1 MKGFHALE
9 AGSFS
14 NFHSTRTLFS
24 YSNTEET
31 QENTCINDWKNNIP
45 QEKEMLDRPKA
56 PKQGTS
62 KGALH
67 IAGGLMSI
75 YLMV

>member
-14 NFHSTRTLFS
+14 DFHSTRTLFS
-24 YSNTEET
+24 CSNTEET
-31 QENTCINDWKNNIP
+31 QQNTCFNYWKNNILG
-45 QEKEMLDRPKA
+45 EKEMLDRPKA
-56 PKQGTS
+56 PKQGTP

-75 YLMV
+75 YLMI